1 MTIGEL
7 AAKAGLRPSAIRYY
21 ESAGILPLP
30 VRASGRRVYREDA
43 LARLAV
49 LQFAQAGSFSIR
61 EIRELFAGSAGERA
75 VSMRWRRLASAKLVE
90 LDALVVRVASMK
102 RLLQQA
108 LRCGCVDVEECGRA
122 IQRRAGRTT
131 SPVRR

>member
-7 AAKAGLRPSAIRYY
+7 AAPPAG
-21 ESAGILPLP
+21 
-30 VRASGRRVYREDA
+30 ASTTTMRWRV
-43 LARLAV
+43 LAV

-61 EIRELFAGSAGERA
+61 EIRELFASSAGERA

-102 RLLQQA
+102 RLLQKA